1 MFALIRKKKMTRKPI
16 ISIIA
21 AVAAGNRAIGRNN
34 QLLFELP
41 EDLAHF
47 KKITHGHPVIMG
59 YKTYQSLPF
68 LLPGRLNIILTPDD
82 IKIEGAAVAHS
93 LEEAYDIASQSDQE
107 EIFVIGG
114 GYVYSQA
121 IKDADRL
128 YLTVVDA
135 EVTDADTFFPEYEN
149 EFHSIEAVAS
159 ESGGYKISYVV
170 LER

>member
-1 MFALIRKKKMTRKPI
+1 MNNEKKPT
-16 ISIIA
+16 ISMIA
-21 AVAAGNRAIGRNN
+21 VVAAGNRAIGRNN

-68 LLPGRLNIILTPDD
+68 LLPGRLNVVLTPEN
-82 IKIEGAAVAHS
+82 IEIPGATVTHS
-93 LEEAYDIASQSDQE
+93 LQEAYEVAALSDDS

-135 EVTDADTFFPEYEN
+135 EIDDADTFFPEYSE
-149 EFHSIEAVAS
+149 EFQETESVDS
-159 ESGGYKISYVV
+159 QSGGYKLKYVV
-170 LER
+170 LERK